1 MIRASRRKR
10 AGRADRY
17 RGFYHK
23 KIVITG
29 KRKRL
34 RECVVY
40 TLAHP
45 ATSIV
50 NRRRNRQHENASAW
64 IVTEGS
70 LKSNFSCRQT
80 RFHCFLKAVIE
91 QRRVGRSEPRD
102 EPRIVVDTQHL
113 GAAACKSNGDGQ
125 SDRAA
130 PDHGDLHGFSHD
142 NFLTVLR
149 NQVVRPVGLSGLAIP
164 TPPYSKKRPHGHA
177 RAWPGPRES
186 GFVKNPRSEEERSSP
201 TVGKQQLDQALVRR
215 LNLWTRKFI
224 MYEAGAEA
232 IGMVKTT
239 V

>member
-10 AGRADRY
+10 AGGADRY

-91 QRRVGRSEPRD
+91 QRGVGRSEPRY
-102 EPRIVVDTQHL
+102 EPRIVVDPQHL
-113 GAAACKSNGDGQ
+113 AAAACKSNGDGQ

-149 NQVVRPVGLSGLAIP
+149 NEVVTPVGLSGLTIP
-164 TPPYSKKRPHGHA
+164 HATVFQKVASRPCPSMA
-177 RAWPGPRES
+177 RPEGIWIRQES
-186 GFVKNPRSEEERSSP
+186 RSEEERSSP